1 MGLLALVAHAAPA
14 ADKKVAP
21 VAVTKHV
28 QFTAE
33 QQKHMHFG
41 CVSACHPSPV
51 ESKCVTACEAESYRC
66 IDETGP
72 NENEDDTKKCQDK
85 VLKHYQE
92 TKGIEK
98 KEEKKE

>member
-1 MGLLALVAHAAPA
+1 
-14 ADKKVAP
+14 
-21 VAVTKHV
+21 
-28 QFTAE
+28 
-33 QQKHMHFG
+33 MHFG

-72 NENEDDTKKCQDK
+72 NETPEDTKKCQDG
-85 VLKHYQE
+85 VLKHYTE

-98 KEEKKE
+98 KEEAKKEEGKKEEKKA